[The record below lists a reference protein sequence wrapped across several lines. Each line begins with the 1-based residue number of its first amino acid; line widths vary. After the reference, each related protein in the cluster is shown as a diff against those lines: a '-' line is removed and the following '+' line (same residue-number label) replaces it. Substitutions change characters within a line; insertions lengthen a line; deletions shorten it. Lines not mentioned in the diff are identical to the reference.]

1 VVSGSPSV
9 LFQDSRI
16 IQLCSYA
23 VIISIEMMLRGVFIV
38 IRDLVAEVISR
49 SVAALQEAEELPTGE
64 IPSFLVERPQNPAFG
79 DYATNI
85 AMQLAAA
92 VRATGAKSNPRAL
105 AETIAARIRETV
117 AVVPAYDLIDT
128 VEVAGAGFINLR
140 LSTDWLLRQ
149 TVAILAAGNT
159 LGYIKQGEGQRVNVE
174 FVSAN
179 PTGPATVGNGRGA
192 FIGDTL
198 SSVLSAAGYD
208 VTREY
213 YLNNAGGQIN
223 RLGGSMEYY
232 LLLAQGK
239 KDEAGAVYDALPEV
253 AKKQK
258 RVYGQKGALESAG
271 ATDGA
276 ERDEQATED
285 EAERAAAHDESPEPR
300 GDNAPA
306 RKEGY
311 FSPYYETLAE
321 RMLATGGAAL
331 LDESDVTKRRAAI
344 GRAASELIIHDIQQT
359 LAKMRVEFDVWFK
372 EASLSTSGEL
382 EQGIADLRAAGHT
395 YEKDGALWVRTTD
408 FGDDLDRVVLRSN
421 GEPTY
426 FAADVAYMRNKFG
439 RGFDRLIFVLG
450 ADHHGYISRLKSIA
464 QSLGHSAESAQV
476 VISQQVTL
484 KVDGKG
490 VKMGKRLGN
499 AVTLD
504 ELYED
509 IGPDVTRFSY
519 LMRSNDTPLEF
530 DLNLARKQTDEN
542 PGLSVQYAHA
552 RAAGVLRKAAEQGIS
567 EEQYGDADVTVL
579 AADPPEEL
587 SHELTLIRQVLRL
600 EEIVERIAQT
610 MEPHH
615 LTRYGM
621 DLADAFHLFY
631 DHCPILKQG
640 IDISNEVRMARLRLL
655 RAGQAGLARTLT
667 LIGMSAPERMERET
681 PTA

>member
-1 VVSGSPSV
+1 
-9 LFQDSRI
+9 
-16 IQLCSYA
+16 
-23 VIISIEMMLRGVFIV
+23 M
-38 IRDLVAEVISR
+38 IRDLATEIITR
-49 SVAALQEAEELPTGE
+49 SVAALQEADELPTVE
-64 IPSFLVERPQNPAFG
+64 IPSFMVERPQNPTFG
-79 DYATNI
+79 DYATNV

-92 VRATGAKSNPRAL
+92 VRATGAKANPRAL
-105 AETIAARIRETV
+105 AETIAARIRETA
-117 AVVPAYDLIDT
+117 AVVPAYDLFDT
-128 VEVAGAGFINLR
+128 VEVAGQGFINLR

-149 TVAILAAGNT
+149 TAAILAAGNT
-159 LGYIKQGEGQRVNVE
+159 LGCIETGTGQRVNVE

-179 PTGPATVGNGRGA
+179 PTGPVTVGNGRGA
-192 FIGDTL
+192 FIGDAL

-208 VTREY
+208 VTKEY
-213 YLNNAGGQIN
+213 YFNNAGGQIN

-239 KDEAGAVYDALPEV
+239 KDEAEAVYAALPEV
-253 AKKQK
+253 QQKQK
-258 RVYGQKGALESAG
+258 RVYGQKDAAES
-271 ATDGA
+271 
-276 ERDEQATED
+276 DEMSADE
-285 EAERAAAHDESPEPR
+285 EAEQAAAHDEAPDTQSES
-300 GDNAPA
+300 APA

-311 FSPYYETLAE
+311 FAPFYQTLAE
-321 RMLATGGAAL
+321 RMVATGGAAL
-331 LDESDVTKRRAAI
+331 LDEPDEVARRAAI
-344 GRAASELIIHDIQQT
+344 GRATSDLIMLDIKQT
-359 LAKMRVEFDVWFK
+359 LEKMRVEFDVWFN
-372 EASLSTSGEL
+372 EASLSSDGEL

-408 FGDDLDRVVLRSN
+408 FGDDRDRVVLRSN
-421 GEPTY
+421 GASTY
-426 FAADVAYMRNKFG
+426 FASDVAYMRNKFE
-439 RGFDRLIFVLG
+439 RGFDHLIFVLG
-450 ADHHGYISRLKSIA
+450 ADHHGYISRLKSNA
-464 QSLGHSAESAQV
+464 QSLGRNAERAQV
-476 VISQQVTL
+476 VLNQQVTL

-509 IGPDVTRFSY
+509 IGPDVTRFFY

-530 DLNLARKQTDEN
+530 DLGLARKQTEEN

-552 RAAGVLRKAAEQGIS
+552 RAFGVFRKAADQGIS

-579 AADPPEEL
+579 AADAPEQL
-587 SHELTLIRQVLRL
+587 GHELTLIRQILRL

-615 LTRYGM
+615 LTRYSM

-640 IDISNEVRMARLRLL
+640 ADIPHDVRMARLRLL

-681 PTA
+681 PEA

>member
-1 VVSGSPSV
+1 
-9 LFQDSRI
+9 
-16 IQLCSYA
+16 
-23 VIISIEMMLRGVFIV
+23 M
-38 IRDLVAEVISR
+38 IRDLATEIITR
-49 SVAALQEAEELPTGE
+49 SVAALQEADELPTVE
-64 IPSFLVERPQNPAFG
+64 IPPFMVERAQNPIFG
-79 DYATNI
+79 DYATNV

-92 VRATGAKSNPRAL
+92 VRATGAKANPRAL
-105 AETIAARIRETV
+105 AETIAARIRETA
-117 AVVPAYDLIDT
+117 AVVPAYDLFDT
-128 VEVAGAGFINLR
+128 VEVAGQGFINLR

-149 TVAILAAGNT
+149 PSAILAAGNT
-159 LGYIKQGEGQRVNVE
+159 LGCIEEGKGQRVNVE

-179 PTGPATVGNGRGA
+179 PTGPVTVGNGRGA
-192 FIGDTL
+192 FIGDAL

-213 YLNNAGGQIN
+213 YFNNAGGQIN

-239 KDEAGAVYDALPEV
+239 KDEAEAVYAALPEV
-253 AKKQK
+253 QQKQK
-258 RVYGQKGALESAG
+258 RVYGQK
-271 ATDGA
+271 D
-276 ERDEQATED
+276 ATEND
-285 EAERAAAHDESPEPR
+285 EISADEEAEQAAAHDEPPDTQSESAR
-300 GDNAPA
+300 A

-311 FSPYYETLAE
+311 FAPFYQTLAE
-321 RMLATGGAAL
+321 RMVATGGAAL
-331 LDESDVTKRRAAI
+331 LDEPDEAARRAAI
-344 GRAASELIIHDIQQT
+344 GRATSDLIILDIKQT
-359 LAKMRVEFDVWFK
+359 LEKMRVEFDVWFN
-372 EASLSTSGEL
+372 EASLSSGGEL

-408 FGDDLDRVVLRSN
+408 FGDDRDRVVLRSN
-421 GEPTY
+421 GASTY
-426 FAADVAYMRNKFG
+426 FASDVAYMRNKFE
-439 RGFDRLIFVLG
+439 RGFDHLIFVLG

-464 QSLGHSAESAQV
+464 QSLGRNAESAQV
-476 VISQQVTL
+476 VLNQQVTL

-509 IGPDVTRFSY
+509 IGPDVTRFFY

-530 DLNLARKQTDEN
+530 DLGLARKQTDEN

-552 RAAGVLRKAAEQGIS
+552 RAFGVFRKAADQGIS

-579 AADPPEEL
+579 AADAPEQL
-587 SHELTLIRQVLRL
+587 GHELRLIRQILRL

-615 LTRYGM
+615 LTRYSM

-640 IDISNEVRMARLRLL
+640 VDIPHDVRMARLRLL

-681 PTA
+681 PEA